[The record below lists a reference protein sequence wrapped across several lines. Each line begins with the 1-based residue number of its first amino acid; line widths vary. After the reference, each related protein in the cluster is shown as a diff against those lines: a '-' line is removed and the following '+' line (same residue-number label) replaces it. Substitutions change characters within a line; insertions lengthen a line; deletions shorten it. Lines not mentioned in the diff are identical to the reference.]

1 MSPPPASGASSV
13 NEPAAAWRP
22 HGAAADG
29 GASEAAADATPSSGG
44 QEVSGG
50 DGRSPGT
57 VAAEARTARADF
69 HRAASRPAMPGGASQ
84 KGRSAALQAFF
95 VANAGRG
102 LLPSGET
109 SGVLSPNL
117 KTEES

>member
-1 MSPPPASGASSV
+1 MTAPPPSGAV
-13 NEPAAAWRP
+13 GVGEPATAWRP
-22 HGAAADG
+22 QTGSRA
-29 GASEAAADATPSSGG
+29 EARDATALGATSSSGEEG
-44 QEVSGG
+44 VVAGSP
-50 DGRSPGT
+50 GRSPGRI
-57 VAAEARTARADF
+57 AAEAQGARADF
-69 HRAASRPAMPGGASQ
+69 HRAASRTGTVTNAPA
-84 KGRSAALQAFF
+84 RSAALQAFF